1 MKNPCCL
8 MANEVTISGT
18 PLNPYLS
25 DILEK
30 TGRATVIGNVPEGGI
45 YNIIATKTGTY
56 APVKE
61 YIDIT
66 STGKLPDSSTLP
78 KGYRIV
84 TKEREQR
91 FGRLYTYDEVQAIK
105 KALVDTGSKW
115 RIPTKE
121 DWDKMLNAIEDDGFR
136 NHNSIGEGYYGNRA
150 AYALK
155 GVDNLWVDGVSD
167 NRDDYGFCVLPLGYA
182 DYRAILLNGMDGN
195 KDVEGFGKC
204 AAFWTDTKASPD
216 MEGSPIF
223 AKYFWYG
230 SGKVMQQAL
239 APQSRL
245 SLRLVRN
252 FEVGFDEY
260 EPILGDY
267 YHCGPV
273 YAGDYDNHN
282 ASIWTLSNINTVIGG
297 SDFGYISNEWE
308 DTIDSVISFYINEW
322 TGDRWLRHR
331 MHEGDSVV
339 VIGDSDAYNH
349 EWRIYV
355 QDGEEVLLDSVKI
368 TSDDILDIVRDNLET
383 LVEESVAPFESR
395 ISDNENNISS
405 LSAVSVSQENKIAEN
420 RSLIESLS
428 ASVIS
433 SDEEIMETVSAN
445 KAETDSEINRLNAD
459 IKDVSGYAIS
469 NVERLD
475 ADISGLT
482 VTVDS
487 LSSSTV
493 EELTRL
499 DGKDSELSQ
508 NISDT
513 NVRVDNALA
522 SIGDLSGAVISNIE
536 DIHNTMASNKEETDA
551 ALTSL
556 DEKID
561 TLRDTVIDNE
571 KTTSVALN
579 DLDSRIKALSGYS
592 IDNISNINEK
602 IDSFSGSVI
611 DELALIEDDIDDIT
625 QSIDGLSESIRLNYA
640 VSSANTALIKELS
653 AVTEDAIA
661 EIYSSVSAETDERKA
676 EDESIRQDTS
686 RSLSELESRFQDY
699 LSGATIKPEEIEQIK
714 SDILSE
720 VSKMLAGVGVPVYL
734 TETEYNNM
742 VSAGT
747 VNEKTLYYVYEDAE
761 EPVVPEESGTTGDI
775 NTDTGVL
782 SLANA
787 TVEEDVLVI
796 NGGSITDGV
805 LTLGGATSEEPV
817 VPEESGSTIDSGST
831 GQVDAESGIFS
842 LENASVDGEVLV
854 VDGATIDENG
864 VLDFGYQETGNTETT
879 TTEVSDD
886 GTAIVSDSAVD
897 ETTGTLSLNNASVSE
912 DGILTI

>member
-66 STGKLPDSSTLP
+66 HTGKLPDSSTLP

-121 DWDKMLNAIEDDGFR
+121 DWDKMLNSIEDEGFR
-136 NHNSIGEGYYGNRA
+136 NHSSVGGGYYGNRA

-155 GVDNLWVDGVSD
+155 GVDNLWIDGVSD
-167 NRDDYGFCVLPLGYA
+167 NKDDYDFCVLPLGYA

-204 AAFWTDTKASPD
+204 AAFWTDTKVSPD
-216 MEGSPIF
+216 MEGSPIY
-223 AKYFWYG
+223 AKCFWYG

-245 SLRLVRN
+245 SLRLVCD

-282 ASIWTLSNINTVIGG
+282 ATMWTLSNINTVVGG
-297 SDFGYISNEWE
+297 SDFGYISNEWK

-331 MHEGDSVV
+331 MREGDSVV
-339 VIGDSDAYNH
+339 VINTEDAYNH
-349 EWRIYV
+349 EYRIYV
-355 QDGEEVLLDSVKI
+355 QDGETVLVDSVKYI
-368 TSDDILDIVRDNLET
+368 GDDILNIVRDNLKP

-395 ISDNENNISS
+395 ISDNENNILS
-405 LSAVSVSQENKIAEN
+405 LSAVSESQANEIAKN
-420 RSLIESLS
+420 HGLIESLS

-433 SDEEIMETVSAN
+433 SDEEIKETVSA
-445 KAETDSEINRLNAD
+445 
-459 IKDVSGYAIS
+459 
-469 NVERLD
+469 
-475 ADISGLT
+475 
-482 VTVDS
+482 
-487 LSSSTV
+487 
-493 EELTRL
+493 
-499 DGKDSELSQ
+499 
-508 NISDT
+508 
-513 NVRVDNALA
+513 
-522 SIGDLSGAVISNIE
+522 
-536 DIHNTMASNKEETDA
+536 NKEETDA

-556 DEKID
+556 NEKID
-561 TLRDTVIDNE
+561 NLQDAVIDNE
-571 KTTSVALN
+571 KTTAYALN
-579 DLDSRIKALSGYS
+579 DLDARIKTLSGYS
-592 IDNISNINEK
+592 IDSISNINEK

-625 QSIDGLSESIRLNYA
+625 QSVGALSESIRLNYA

-653 AVTEDAIA
+653 AVTEGAVA
-661 EIYSSVSAETDERKA
+661 EIYSSISAETDERKA

-699 LSGATIKPEEIEQIK
+699 LSGATVKPEEIEKIK
-714 SDILSE
+714 SDILAE
-720 VSKMLAGVGVPVYL
+720 VTKMIAGSSVPLFV
-734 TETEYNNM
+734 TESQYDTM
-742 VSAGT
+742 VSGGT
-747 VNEKTLYYVYEDAE
+747 ILEDALYYVYEDEE

-796 NGGSITDGV
+796 
-805 LTLGGATSEEPV
+805 E
-817 VPEESGSTIDSGST
+817 
-831 GQVDAESGIFS
+831 
-842 LENASVDGEVLV
+842 
-854 VDGATIDENG
+854 GATIDENG
-864 VLDFGYQETGNTETT
+864 VLAFGYQETGNTETT

-886 GTAIVSDSAVD
+886 GTAIVSDSTVD

-912 DGILTI
+912 DGTLTI

>member
-1 MKNPCCL
+1 

-45 YNIIATKTGTY
+45 YNIITTKTGTY

-121 DWDKMLNAIEDDGFR
+121 DWDTMLNSIEDEGFR
-136 NHNSIGEGYYGNRA
+136 NHSSVGGGYYGNRA

-167 NRDDYGFCVLPLGYA
+167 NKDDYDFCVLPLGYA

-204 AAFWTDTKASPD
+204 AAFWTDTKVSPD
-216 MEGSPIF
+216 MEGSPIY
-223 AKYFWYG
+223 AKCFWYG

-245 SLRLVRN
+245 SLRLVCD

-282 ASIWTLSNINTVIGG
+282 ATIWTLSNINTVVGG
-297 SDFGYISNEWE
+297 GDFGYISNEWK

-331 MHEGDSVV
+331 MREGDSVV
-339 VIGDSDAYNH
+339 VINTEDAYNH
-349 EWRIYV
+349 EYRIYV
-355 QDGEEVLLDSVKI
+355 QDGETVLVDSVKYI
-368 TSDDILDIVRDNLET
+368 GDDILNIVRDNLKP

-395 ISDNENNISS
+395 ISDNENNILS
-405 LSAVSVSQENKIAEN
+405 LSAVLESQANEIAKN
-420 RSLIESLS
+420 HGLIESLS

-433 SDEEIMETVSAN
+433 SDEEIRETVSAN
-445 KAETDSEINRLNAD
+445 KAETDNAINRLNAD

-475 ADISGLT
+475 ADISGVT

-499 DGKDSELSQ
+499 NDKDSELSQ

-522 SIGDLSGAVISNIE
+522 FIGDLSGSVISNIE
-536 DIHNTMASNKEETDA
+536 DIHNTMVSNKEKTDA

-556 DEKID
+556 NEKID
-561 TLRDTVIDNE
+561 NLQDAVIDNE
-571 KTTSVALN
+571 KTTAYALN
-579 DLDSRIKALSGYS
+579 DLDSRIKTLSGYS

-625 QSIDGLSESIRLNYA
+625 QSVGALSESVRLNYA
-640 VSSANTALIKELS
+640 VSSANTALIRELS
-653 AVTEDAIA
+653 AATEDSVTG
-661 EIYSSVSAETDERKA
+661 IYSSISAETDERKA
-676 EDESIRQDTS
+676 EDESIRQDTN
-686 RSLSELESRFQDY
+686 RSLSELESKFQDY
-699 LSGATIKPEEIEQIK
+699 LSGATVKPEEIEKIK
-714 SDILSE
+714 SDILAE
-720 VSKMLAGVGVPVYL
+720 VTKMIAGSSVPLFV
-734 TETEYNNM
+734 TESQYDTM
-742 VSAGT
+742 VSEGT
-747 VNEKTLYYVYEDAE
+747 ILEDALYYVYEDEE

-796 NGGSITDGV
+796 
-805 LTLGGATSEEPV
+805 E
-817 VPEESGSTIDSGST
+817 
-831 GQVDAESGIFS
+831 
-842 LENASVDGEVLV
+842 
-854 VDGATIDENG
+854 GATIDENG
-864 VLDFGYQETGNTETT
+864 VLSFGYQETGNTETT

-912 DGILTI
+912 DGTLTI

>member
-45 YNIIATKTGTY
+45 YNIITTKTGTY

-66 STGKLPDSSTLP
+66 HTGKLPDSSTLP

-121 DWDKMLNAIEDDGFR
+121 DWDTMLNSIEDEGFR
-136 NHNSIGEGYYGNRA
+136 NHSSVGGGYYGNRA

-167 NRDDYGFCVLPLGYA
+167 NKDDYDFCVLPLGYA

-204 AAFWTDTKASPD
+204 AAFWTDTKVSPD
-216 MEGSPIF
+216 MEGSPIY
-223 AKYFWYG
+223 AKCFWYG

-245 SLRLVRN
+245 SLRLVCD

-282 ASIWTLSNINTVIGG
+282 ATIWTLSNINTVVGG
-297 SDFGYISNEWE
+297 SDFGYISNEWK

-331 MHEGDSVV
+331 MREGDSVV
-339 VIGDSDAYNH
+339 VINTEDAYNH
-349 EWRIYV
+349 EYRIYV
-355 QDGEEVLLDSVKI
+355 QDGETVLVDSVKYI
-368 TSDDILDIVRDNLET
+368 GDDILNIVRDNLKP

-395 ISDNENNISS
+395 ISDNENNILS
-405 LSAVSVSQENKIAEN
+405 LSAVSESQANEIAKDHG
-420 RSLIESLS
+420 LIESLS

-433 SDEEIMETVSAN
+433 SDEEIKETVSAN
-445 KAETDSEINRLNAD
+445 KAETDNAINRLNAD

-499 DGKDSELSQ
+499 NDKDSELSQ

-522 SIGDLSGAVISNIE
+522 FIGDLSGFVISNIE
-536 DIHNTMASNKEETDA
+536 DIHNTMVSNKEETDA

-556 DEKID
+556 NEKID
-561 TLRDTVIDNE
+561 NLQDAVIDNE
-571 KTTSVALN
+571 KTTAYALN
-579 DLDSRIKALSGYS
+579 DLDSRIKTLSGYS
-592 IDNISNINEK
+592 IDSISNINEK

-625 QSIDGLSESIRLNYA
+625 QSVGALSESIRLNYA

-653 AVTEDAIA
+653 AVTEGAVA
-661 EIYSSVSAETDERKA
+661 EIYSSISAETDERKA
-676 EDESIRQDTS
+676 EDESIRQDTN
-686 RSLSELESRFQDY
+686 RSLSALESRFQDY
-699 LSGATIKPEEIEQIK
+699 LSGATVKPEEIEKIK
-714 SDILSE
+714 SDILAE
-720 VSKMLAGVGVPVYL
+720 VTKMIAGSSVPLFV
-734 TETEYNNM
+734 TESQYDTM
-742 VSAGT
+742 VSEGT
-747 VNEKTLYYVYEDAE
+747 ILEDALYYVYEDEE

-796 NGGSITDGV
+796 
-805 LTLGGATSEEPV
+805 E
-817 VPEESGSTIDSGST
+817 
-831 GQVDAESGIFS
+831 
-842 LENASVDGEVLV
+842 
-854 VDGATIDENG
+854 GATIDENG
-864 VLDFGYQETGNTETT
+864 VLSFDYQETGNTETT

-912 DGILTI
+912 DGTLTI

>member
-1 MKNPCCL
+1 

-45 YNIIATKTGTY
+45 YNIITTKTGTY

-121 DWDKMLNAIEDDGFR
+121 DWDKMLNSIEDEGFR
-136 NHNSIGEGYYGNRA
+136 NHSSVGGGYYGNRA

-155 GVDNLWVDGVSD
+155 GMDNLWIDGVSD
-167 NRDDYGFCVLPLGYA
+167 NKDDYDFCVLPLGYA

-204 AAFWTDTKASPD
+204 AAFWTDTKVSPD
-216 MEGSPIF
+216 MEGSPIY
-223 AKYFWYG
+223 AKCFWYG

-245 SLRLVRN
+245 SLRLVCD

-282 ASIWTLSNINTVIGG
+282 ATIWTLSNINTVVGG
-297 SDFGYISNEWE
+297 SDFGYISNEWK

-331 MHEGDSVV
+331 MREGDSVV
-339 VIGDSDAYNH
+339 VINTEDAYNH
-349 EWRIYV
+349 EYRIYV
-355 QDGEEVLLDSVKI
+355 QDGETVLVDSVKYI
-368 TSDDILDIVRDNLET
+368 GDDILNIVRDNLKP

-395 ISDNENNISS
+395 ISDNENNILS
-405 LSAVSVSQENKIAEN
+405 LSAVSESQANEIAKN
-420 RSLIESLS
+420 HGLIESLS

-433 SDEEIMETVSAN
+433 SDEEIRETVSA
-445 KAETDSEINRLNAD
+445 
-459 IKDVSGYAIS
+459 
-469 NVERLD
+469 
-475 ADISGLT
+475 
-482 VTVDS
+482 
-487 LSSSTV
+487 
-493 EELTRL
+493 
-499 DGKDSELSQ
+499 
-508 NISDT
+508 
-513 NVRVDNALA
+513 
-522 SIGDLSGAVISNIE
+522 
-536 DIHNTMASNKEETDA
+536 NKEETDA

-556 DEKID
+556 NEKID
-561 TLRDTVIDNE
+561 NLQDAVIDNE
-571 KTTSVALN
+571 KTTAYALN
-579 DLDSRIKALSGYS
+579 DLDSRIKTLSGYS
-592 IDNISNINEK
+592 IDSISNINEK
-602 IDSFSGSVI
+602 IDSFSGSVV

-625 QSIDGLSESIRLNYA
+625 QSVGALSESIRLNYA

-653 AVTEDAIA
+653 AVTEGAVA
-661 EIYSSVSAETDERKA
+661 EIYSSISAETDERKA
-676 EDESIRQDTS
+676 EDESIRQDTN
-686 RSLSELESRFQDY
+686 RSLSELESKFQDY
-699 LSGATIKPEEIEQIK
+699 LSGATVKPEEIEKIK
-714 SDILSE
+714 SDILAE
-720 VSKMLAGVGVPVYL
+720 VTKMIAGSSVPLFV
-734 TETEYNNM
+734 TESQYDTM
-742 VSAGT
+742 VSEGT
-747 VNEKTLYYVYEDAE
+747 VLEDALYYVYEDE
-761 EPVVPEESGTTGDI
+761 GEPVVPEESGTTGDI

-796 NGGSITDGV
+796 K
-805 LTLGGATSEEPV
+805 
-817 VPEESGSTIDSGST
+817 
-831 GQVDAESGIFS
+831 
-842 LENASVDGEVLV
+842 
-854 VDGATIDENG
+854 GATIDENG
-864 VLDFGYQETGNTETT
+864 VLSFDYQETGNTETT

-886 GTAIVSDSAVD
+886 GTAIVTDSAVD

-912 DGILTI
+912 DGTLTI

>member
-1 MKNPCCL
+1 

-66 STGKLPDSSTLP
+66 HTGKLPDSSTLP

-121 DWDKMLNAIEDDGFR
+121 DWDTMLNSIEDEGFR
-136 NHNSIGEGYYGNRA
+136 NHSSAGGGYYGNRA

-167 NRDDYGFCVLPLGYA
+167 NKDDYDFCVLPLGYA

-204 AAFWTDTKASPD
+204 AAFWTDTKVSPD
-216 MEGSPIF
+216 MEGSPIY
-223 AKYFWYG
+223 AKCFWYG

-245 SLRLVRN
+245 SLRLVCD

-282 ASIWTLSNINTVIGG
+282 ATMWTLSNINTVVGG
-297 SDFGYISNEWE
+297 SDFGYISNEWK

-331 MHEGDSVV
+331 MREGDSVV
-339 VIGDSDAYNH
+339 VINTEDAYNH
-349 EWRIYV
+349 EYRIYV
-355 QDGEEVLLDSVKI
+355 QDGETVLVDSVKYI
-368 TSDDILDIVRDNLET
+368 GDDILNIVRDNLKP

-395 ISDNENNISS
+395 ISDNENNILS
-405 LSAVSVSQENKIAEN
+405 LSAVSESQANEIAKN
-420 RSLIESLS
+420 HGLIESLS

-433 SDEEIMETVSAN
+433 SDEEIKETVSA
-445 KAETDSEINRLNAD
+445 
-459 IKDVSGYAIS
+459 
-469 NVERLD
+469 
-475 ADISGLT
+475 
-482 VTVDS
+482 
-487 LSSSTV
+487 
-493 EELTRL
+493 
-499 DGKDSELSQ
+499 
-508 NISDT
+508 
-513 NVRVDNALA
+513 
-522 SIGDLSGAVISNIE
+522 
-536 DIHNTMASNKEETDA
+536 NKEETDA

-556 DEKID
+556 NEKID
-561 TLRDTVIDNE
+561 NLQDAVIDNE
-571 KTTSVALN
+571 KTTAYALN
-579 DLDSRIKALSGYS
+579 DLDARIKTLSGYS
-592 IDNISNINEK
+592 IDSISNINEK

-625 QSIDGLSESIRLNYA
+625 QSVGALSESIRLNYA

-653 AVTEDAIA
+653 AVTEGAVA
-661 EIYSSVSAETDERKA
+661 EIYSSISAETDERKA

-686 RSLSELESRFQDY
+686 RSLSELESKFQDY
-699 LSGATIKPEEIEQIK
+699 LSGATVKPEEIEKIK
-714 SDILSE
+714 SDILAE
-720 VSKMLAGVGVPVYL
+720 VTKMIAGSSVPLFV
-734 TETEYNNM
+734 TESQYDTM
-742 VSAGT
+742 VSGGT
-747 VNEKTLYYVYEDAE
+747 VLEDALYYVYEDEE

-796 NGGSITDGV
+796 
-805 LTLGGATSEEPV
+805 E
-817 VPEESGSTIDSGST
+817 
-831 GQVDAESGIFS
+831 
-842 LENASVDGEVLV
+842 
-854 VDGATIDENG
+854 GATIDENG
-864 VLDFGYQETGNTETT
+864 VLAFGYQETGNTETT

-886 GTAIVSDSAVD
+886 GTAIVSDSTVD

-912 DGILTI
+912 DGTLTI

>member
-1 MKNPCCL
+1 

-66 STGKLPDSSTLP
+66 HTGKLPDSSTLP

-121 DWDKMLNAIEDDGFR
+121 DWDKMLNSIEDEGFR
-136 NHNSIGEGYYGNRA
+136 NHSSVGGGYYGNRA

-155 GVDNLWVDGVSD
+155 GVDNLWIDGVSD
-167 NRDDYGFCVLPLGYA
+167 NKDDYDFCVLPLGYA

-204 AAFWTDTKASPD
+204 AAFWTDTKVSPD
-216 MEGSPIF
+216 MEGSPIY
-223 AKYFWYG
+223 AKCFWYG

-245 SLRLVRN
+245 SLRLVCD

-282 ASIWTLSNINTVIGG
+282 ATMWTLSNINTVVGG
-297 SDFGYISNEWE
+297 SDFGYISNEWK

-331 MHEGDSVV
+331 MREGDSVV
-339 VIGDSDAYNH
+339 VINTEDAYNH
-349 EWRIYV
+349 EYRIYV
-355 QDGEEVLLDSVKI
+355 QDGETVLVDSVKYI
-368 TSDDILDIVRDNLET
+368 GDDILNIVRDNLKP

-395 ISDNENNISS
+395 ISDNENNILS
-405 LSAVSVSQENKIAEN
+405 LSAVSESQANEIAKN
-420 RSLIESLS
+420 HGLIESLS

-433 SDEEIMETVSAN
+433 SDEEIKETVSA
-445 KAETDSEINRLNAD
+445 
-459 IKDVSGYAIS
+459 
-469 NVERLD
+469 
-475 ADISGLT
+475 
-482 VTVDS
+482 
-487 LSSSTV
+487 
-493 EELTRL
+493 
-499 DGKDSELSQ
+499 
-508 NISDT
+508 
-513 NVRVDNALA
+513 
-522 SIGDLSGAVISNIE
+522 
-536 DIHNTMASNKEETDA
+536 NKEETDA

-556 DEKID
+556 NEKID
-561 TLRDTVIDNE
+561 NLQDAVIDNE
-571 KTTSVALN
+571 KTTAYALN
-579 DLDSRIKALSGYS
+579 DLDARIKTLSGYS
-592 IDNISNINEK
+592 IDSISNINEK

-625 QSIDGLSESIRLNYA
+625 QSVGALSESIRLNYA

-653 AVTEDAIA
+653 AVTEGAVA
-661 EIYSSVSAETDERKA
+661 EIYSSISAETDERKA
-676 EDESIRQDTS
+676 EDESIRQDTN

-699 LSGATIKPEEIEQIK
+699 LSGATVKPEEIEKIK
-714 SDILSE
+714 SDILAE
-720 VSKMLAGVGVPVYL
+720 VTKMIAGSSVPLFV
-734 TETEYNNM
+734 TESQYDTM
-742 VSAGT
+742 VSGGT
-747 VNEKTLYYVYEDAE
+747 ILEDALYYVYEDEE

-796 NGGSITDGV
+796 
-805 LTLGGATSEEPV
+805 E
-817 VPEESGSTIDSGST
+817 
-831 GQVDAESGIFS
+831 
-842 LENASVDGEVLV
+842 
-854 VDGATIDENG
+854 GATIDENG
-864 VLDFGYQETGNTETT
+864 VLAFGYQETGNTETT

-886 GTAIVSDSAVD
+886 GTAIVSDSTVD

-912 DGILTI
+912 DGTLTI

>member
-45 YNIIATKTGTY
+45 YNIITTKTGTY

-121 DWDKMLNAIEDDGFR
+121 DWDKMLNSIEDEGFR
-136 NHNSIGEGYYGNRA
+136 NHSSVGGGYYGNRA

-155 GVDNLWVDGVSD
+155 GVDNLWIDGVSD
-167 NRDDYGFCVLPLGYA
+167 NKDDYDFCVLPLGYA

-204 AAFWTDTKASPD
+204 AAFWTDTKVSPD
-216 MEGSPIF
+216 MEGSPIYT
-223 AKYFWYG
+223 KCFWYG

-245 SLRLVRN
+245 SLRLVCD

-282 ASIWTLSNINTVIGG
+282 ATMWTLSNINTVVGG
-297 SDFGYISNEWE
+297 SDFGYISNEWK

-331 MHEGDSVV
+331 MREGDSVV
-339 VIGDSDAYNH
+339 VINTEDAYNH
-349 EWRIYV
+349 EYRIYV
-355 QDGEEVLLDSVKI
+355 QDGEMVLVDSVKYI
-368 TSDDILDIVRDNLET
+368 GEDVLNIVRDNLKP

-395 ISDNENNISS
+395 ISNNENNILS
-405 LSAVSVSQENKIAEN
+405 LSAISESQANEIAEN
-420 RSLIESLS
+420 HRLIESLS

-433 SDEEIMETVSAN
+433 SDEEIKETVSAN
-445 KAETDSEINRLNAD
+445 KA
-459 IKDVSGYAIS
+459 
-469 NVERLD
+469 
-475 ADISGLT
+475 
-482 VTVDS
+482 
-487 LSSSTV
+487 
-493 EELTRL
+493 
-499 DGKDSELSQ
+499 
-508 NISDT
+508 
-513 NVRVDNALA
+513 
-522 SIGDLSGAVISNIE
+522 
-536 DIHNTMASNKEETDA
+536 ETDA

-561 TLRDTVIDNE
+561 NLQDAVIDNE
-571 KTTSVALN
+571 KTTASALN

-602 IDSFSGSVI
+602 IDSFSGSVV

-625 QSIDGLSESIRLNYA
+625 QSVGALSESIRLNYA

-653 AVTEDAIA
+653 AVTEGAVA
-661 EIYSSVSAETDERKA
+661 EIYSSISAETDERKA
-676 EDESIRQDTS
+676 EDESIRQDTN
-686 RSLSELESRFQDY
+686 RSLSELESKFQDY
-699 LSGATIKPEEIEQIK
+699 LSGATVKPEEIEKIK
-714 SDILSE
+714 SDILAE
-720 VSKMLAGVGVPVYL
+720 VTKMIAGSSVPLFV
-734 TETEYNNM
+734 TESQYDTM
-742 VSAGT
+742 VSGGT
-747 VNEKTLYYVYEDAE
+747 VLEDALYYVYEDEE
-761 EPVVPEESGTTGDI
+761 EPVVPEESGTTGNI

-796 NGGSITDGV
+796 K
-805 LTLGGATSEEPV
+805 
-817 VPEESGSTIDSGST
+817 
-831 GQVDAESGIFS
+831 
-842 LENASVDGEVLV
+842 
-854 VDGATIDENG
+854 GATIDENG
-864 VLDFGYQETGNTETT
+864 VLSFDYQKTGNTETT

-886 GTAIVSDSAVD
+886 GTAIVTDSAVD

-912 DGILTI
+912 DGTLTI

>member
-45 YNIIATKTGTY
+45 YNIITTKTGTY

-121 DWDKMLNAIEDDGFR
+121 DWDTMLNSIEDEGFR
-136 NHNSIGEGYYGNRA
+136 NHSSVGGGYYGNRA

-167 NRDDYGFCVLPLGYA
+167 NKDDYDFCVLPLGYA

-204 AAFWTDTKASPD
+204 AAFWTDTKVSPD
-216 MEGSPIF
+216 MEGSPIY
-223 AKYFWYG
+223 AKCFWYG

-245 SLRLVRN
+245 SLRLVCD

-282 ASIWTLSNINTVIGG
+282 ATIWTLSNINTVVGG
-297 SDFGYISNEWE
+297 SDFGYISNEWK
-308 DTIDSVISFYINEW
+308 DTVDSVISFYINEW

-331 MHEGDSVV
+331 MREGDSVV
-339 VIGDSDAYNH
+339 VINTEDAYNH
-349 EWRIYV
+349 EYRIYV
-355 QDGEEVLLDSVKI
+355 QDGETVLVDSVKYI
-368 TSDDILDIVRDNLET
+368 GDDILNIVRDNLKP

-395 ISDNENNISS
+395 ISDNENNILS
-405 LSAVSVSQENKIAEN
+405 LSAVSESQANEIAKN
-420 RSLIESLS
+420 HGLIESLS

-433 SDEEIMETVSAN
+433 SDEEIRETVSAN
-445 KAETDSEINRLNAD
+445 KAETD
-459 IKDVSGYAIS
+459 
-469 NVERLD
+469 
-475 ADISGLT
+475 
-482 VTVDS
+482 
-487 LSSSTV
+487 
-493 EELTRL
+493 
-499 DGKDSELSQ
+499 
-508 NISDT
+508 
-513 NVRVDNALA
+513 
-522 SIGDLSGAVISNIE
+522 
-536 DIHNTMASNKEETDA
+536 A

-556 DEKID
+556 NEKID
-561 TLRDTVIDNE
+561 NLQDAVIDNE
-571 KTTSVALN
+571 KTTAYALN
-579 DLDSRIKALSGYS
+579 DLDSRIKTLSGYS
-592 IDNISNINEK
+592 IDSISNINEK

-625 QSIDGLSESIRLNYA
+625 QSVGALSESIRLNYA

-653 AVTEDAIA
+653 AVTEGAVA
-661 EIYSSVSAETDERKA
+661 EIYSSISAETDERKA

-686 RSLSELESRFQDY
+686 RSLSELESKFQDY
-699 LSGATIKPEEIEQIK
+699 LSGATVKPEEIEKIK
-714 SDILSE
+714 SDILAE
-720 VSKMLAGVGVPVYL
+720 VTKMIAGSSVPLFV
-734 TETEYNNM
+734 TESQYDTM
-742 VSAGT
+742 VSGGT
-747 VNEKTLYYVYEDAE
+747 VLEDALYYVYEDEE

-782 SLANA
+782 SLTNA

-796 NGGSITDGV
+796 
-805 LTLGGATSEEPV
+805 E
-817 VPEESGSTIDSGST
+817 
-831 GQVDAESGIFS
+831 
-842 LENASVDGEVLV
+842 
-854 VDGATIDENG
+854 GATIDENG
-864 VLDFGYQETGNTETT
+864 VLSFDYQEIGNTGTT
-879 TTEVSDD
+879 TTEVTDD

-912 DGILTI
+912 DGTLTI

>member
-66 STGKLPDSSTLP
+66 HTGKLPDSSTLP

-121 DWDKMLNAIEDDGFR
+121 DWDKMLNSIEDEGFR
-136 NHNSIGEGYYGNRA
+136 NHSSVGGGYYGNRA

-155 GVDNLWVDGVSD
+155 GVDNLWIDGVSD
-167 NRDDYGFCVLPLGYA
+167 NKDDYDFCVLPLGYA

-204 AAFWTDTKASPD
+204 AAFWTDTKVSPD
-216 MEGSPIF
+216 MEGSPIY
-223 AKYFWYG
+223 AKCFWYG

-245 SLRLVRN
+245 SLRLVCD

-282 ASIWTLSNINTVIGG
+282 ATMWTLSNINTVVGG
-297 SDFGYISNEWE
+297 SDFGYISNEWK

-331 MHEGDSVV
+331 MREGDSVV
-339 VIGDSDAYNH
+339 VINTEDAYNH
-349 EWRIYV
+349 EYRIYV
-355 QDGEEVLLDSVKI
+355 QDGETVLVDSVKYI
-368 TSDDILDIVRDNLET
+368 GDDILNIVRDNLKP

-395 ISDNENNISS
+395 ISDNENNILS
-405 LSAVSVSQENKIAEN
+405 LSAVSESQANEIAKN
-420 RSLIESLS
+420 HGLIESLS

-433 SDEEIMETVSAN
+433 SDEEIKETVSA
-445 KAETDSEINRLNAD
+445 
-459 IKDVSGYAIS
+459 
-469 NVERLD
+469 
-475 ADISGLT
+475 
-482 VTVDS
+482 
-487 LSSSTV
+487 
-493 EELTRL
+493 
-499 DGKDSELSQ
+499 
-508 NISDT
+508 
-513 NVRVDNALA
+513 
-522 SIGDLSGAVISNIE
+522 
-536 DIHNTMASNKEETDA
+536 NKEETDA

-556 DEKID
+556 NEKID
-561 TLRDTVIDNE
+561 NLQDAVIDNE
-571 KTTSVALN
+571 KTTAYALN
-579 DLDSRIKALSGYS
+579 DLDSRIKTLSGYS
-592 IDNISNINEK
+592 IDSISNINEK

-625 QSIDGLSESIRLNYA
+625 QSVGALSESIRLNYA

-653 AVTEDAIA
+653 AVTEGAVA
-661 EIYSSVSAETDERKA
+661 EIYSSISAETDERKA

-686 RSLSELESRFQDY
+686 RSLSELESKFQDY
-699 LSGATIKPEEIEQIK
+699 LSGATVKPEEIEKIK
-714 SDILSE
+714 SDILAE
-720 VSKMLAGVGVPVYL
+720 VTKMIAGSSVPLFV
-734 TETEYNNM
+734 TESQYDTM
-742 VSAGT
+742 VSGGT
-747 VNEKTLYYVYEDAE
+747 VLEDALYYVYEDEE

-796 NGGSITDGV
+796 
-805 LTLGGATSEEPV
+805 E
-817 VPEESGSTIDSGST
+817 
-831 GQVDAESGIFS
+831 
-842 LENASVDGEVLV
+842 
-854 VDGATIDENG
+854 GATIDENG
-864 VLDFGYQETGNTETT
+864 VLAFGYQETGNTETT

-886 GTAIVSDSAVD
+886 GTAIVSDSTVD

-912 DGILTI
+912 DGTLTI

>member
-121 DWDKMLNAIEDDGFR
+121 DWDTMLNSIEDEGFR
-136 NHNSIGEGYYGNRA
+136 NHSSVGGGYYGNRA

-167 NRDDYGFCVLPLGYA
+167 NKDDYDFCVLPLGYA

-204 AAFWTDTKASPD
+204 AAFWTDTKVSPD
-216 MEGSPIF
+216 MEGSPIY
-223 AKYFWYG
+223 AKCFWYG

-245 SLRLVRN
+245 SLRLVCD

-282 ASIWTLSNINTVIGG
+282 ATMWTLSNINTVVGG
-297 SDFGYISNEWE
+297 SDFGYISNEWK

-331 MHEGDSVV
+331 MREGDSVV
-339 VIGDSDAYNH
+339 VINTEDAYNH
-349 EWRIYV
+349 EYRIYV
-355 QDGEEVLLDSVKI
+355 QDGEMVLVDSVKYI
-368 TSDDILDIVRDNLET
+368 GEDVLNIVRDNLKP

-395 ISDNENNISS
+395 ISNNENNILS
-405 LSAVSVSQENKIAEN
+405 LSAISESQANEIAEN

-433 SDEEIMETVSAN
+433 SDEEIKETVSAN
-445 KAETDSEINRLNAD
+445 KA
-459 IKDVSGYAIS
+459 
-469 NVERLD
+469 
-475 ADISGLT
+475 
-482 VTVDS
+482 
-487 LSSSTV
+487 
-493 EELTRL
+493 
-499 DGKDSELSQ
+499 
-508 NISDT
+508 
-513 NVRVDNALA
+513 
-522 SIGDLSGAVISNIE
+522 
-536 DIHNTMASNKEETDA
+536 ETDA

-561 TLRDTVIDNE
+561 NLQDAVIDNE
-571 KTTSVALN
+571 KTTASALN

-625 QSIDGLSESIRLNYA
+625 QNVGDLSESVRLNYA
-640 VSSANTALIKELS
+640 VSSANTALIRELS
-653 AVTEDAIA
+653 AATEDSVTG
-661 EIYSSVSAETDERKA
+661 IYSSISAETDERKA

-699 LSGATIKPEEIEQIK
+699 LSGATVNPEEIEKIK
-714 SDILSE
+714 SDILAE
-720 VSKMLAGVGVPVYL
+720 VTKMIAGSSVPLFVTESKY
-734 TETEYNNM
+734 EDM
-742 VSAGT
+742 VAAGT
-747 VNEKTLYYVYEDAE
+747 VLEDALYYVYEDEE

-782 SLANA
+782 SLTNA

-796 NGGSITDGV
+796 
-805 LTLGGATSEEPV
+805 E
-817 VPEESGSTIDSGST
+817 
-831 GQVDAESGIFS
+831 
-842 LENASVDGEVLV
+842 
-854 VDGATIDENG
+854 GATIDENG
-864 VLDFGYQETGNTETT
+864 VLSFDYQETGNTGTT
-879 TTEVSDD
+879 ITEVTDD

-912 DGILTI
+912 DGTLTI

>member
-121 DWDKMLNAIEDDGFR
+121 DWDTMLNSIEDEGFR
-136 NHNSIGEGYYGNRA
+136 NHSSAGGGYYGNRA

-167 NRDDYGFCVLPLGYA
+167 NKDDYDFCVLPLGYA

-204 AAFWTDTKASPD
+204 AAFWTDTKVSPD
-216 MEGSPIF
+216 MEGSPIY
-223 AKYFWYG
+223 AKCFWYG

-245 SLRLVRN
+245 SLRLVCD

-282 ASIWTLSNINTVIGG
+282 ATMWTLSNINTVVGG
-297 SDFGYISNEWE
+297 SDFGYISNEWK

-331 MHEGDSVV
+331 MREGDSVV
-339 VIGDSDAYNH
+339 VINTEDAYNH
-349 EWRIYV
+349 EYRIYV
-355 QDGEEVLLDSVKI
+355 QDGETVLVDSVKYI
-368 TSDDILDIVRDNLET
+368 GDDILNIVRDNLKP

-395 ISDNENNISS
+395 ISDNENNILS
-405 LSAVSVSQENKIAEN
+405 LSAVSESQANEIAKN
-420 RSLIESLS
+420 HGLIESLS

-433 SDEEIMETVSAN
+433 SDEEIKETVSA
-445 KAETDSEINRLNAD
+445 
-459 IKDVSGYAIS
+459 
-469 NVERLD
+469 
-475 ADISGLT
+475 
-482 VTVDS
+482 
-487 LSSSTV
+487 
-493 EELTRL
+493 
-499 DGKDSELSQ
+499 
-508 NISDT
+508 
-513 NVRVDNALA
+513 
-522 SIGDLSGAVISNIE
+522 
-536 DIHNTMASNKEETDA
+536 NKEETDA

-556 DEKID
+556 NEKID
-561 TLRDTVIDNE
+561 NLQDAVIDNE
-571 KTTSVALN
+571 KTTAYALN
-579 DLDSRIKALSGYS
+579 DLDARIKTLSGYS
-592 IDNISNINEK
+592 IDSISNINEK

-625 QSIDGLSESIRLNYA
+625 QSVGALSESIRLNYA

-653 AVTEDAIA
+653 AVTEGAVA
-661 EIYSSVSAETDERKA
+661 EIYSSISAETDERKA

-686 RSLSELESRFQDY
+686 RSLSELESKFQDY
-699 LSGATIKPEEIEQIK
+699 LSGATVKPEEIEKIK
-714 SDILSE
+714 SDILAE
-720 VSKMLAGVGVPVYL
+720 VTKMIAGSSVPLFV
-734 TETEYNNM
+734 TESQYDTM
-742 VSAGT
+742 VSGGT
-747 VNEKTLYYVYEDAE
+747 ILEDALYYVYEDEE

-796 NGGSITDGV
+796 
-805 LTLGGATSEEPV
+805 E
-817 VPEESGSTIDSGST
+817 
-831 GQVDAESGIFS
+831 
-842 LENASVDGEVLV
+842 
-854 VDGATIDENG
+854 GATIDENG
-864 VLDFGYQETGNTETT
+864 VLAFGYQETGNTETT

-886 GTAIVSDSAVD
+886 GTAIVSDSTVD

-912 DGILTI
+912 DGTLTI

>member
-121 DWDKMLNAIEDDGFR
+121 DWDTMLNSIEDEGFR
-136 NHNSIGEGYYGNRA
+136 NHSSVGGGYYGNRA

-167 NRDDYGFCVLPLGYA
+167 NKDDYDFCVLPLGYA

-204 AAFWTDTKASPD
+204 AAFWTDTKVSPD
-216 MEGSPIF
+216 MEGSPIY
-223 AKYFWYG
+223 AKCFWYG

-245 SLRLVRN
+245 SLRLVCD

-282 ASIWTLSNINTVIGG
+282 ASIWTLSNINTVVGG
-297 SDFGYISNEWE
+297 SDFGYISNEWK

-331 MHEGDSVV
+331 MREGDSVV
-339 VIGDSDAYNH
+339 VINTEDAYNH
-349 EWRIYV
+349 EYRIYV
-355 QDGEEVLLDSVKI
+355 QDGETVLVDSVKYI
-368 TSDDILDIVRDNLET
+368 GDDVLNIVRDNLKP

-395 ISDNENNISS
+395 ITNNENNILS
-405 LSAVSVSQENKIAEN
+405 LSAVSESQANEIAKN
-420 RSLIESLS
+420 HGLIESLS

-433 SDEEIMETVSAN
+433 SDEEIKETVSAN
-445 KAETDSEINRLNAD
+445 KAETDNAINRLNAD

-475 ADISGLT
+475 VDISGVT

-499 DGKDSELSQ
+499 NDKDSELSQ

-522 SIGDLSGAVISNIE
+522 FIGDLSGSVISNIE
-536 DIHNTMASNKEETDA
+536 DIHNTMVSNKEETDA

-556 DEKID
+556 NEKID
-561 TLRDTVIDNE
+561 NLQDAVIDNE
-571 KTTSVALN
+571 KTTAYALN
-579 DLDSRIKALSGYS
+579 DLDSRIKTLSGYS
-592 IDNISNINEK
+592 IDSISNINEK

-625 QSIDGLSESIRLNYA
+625 QSVGDLSESVRLNYA
-640 VSSANTALIKELS
+640 VSSANTALIRELS
-653 AVTEDAIA
+653 AATEDSVTG
-661 EIYSSVSAETDERKA
+661 IYSSISAETDERKA
-676 EDESIRQDTS
+676 EDESIRQDTN
-686 RSLSELESRFQDY
+686 RSLSELESKFQDY
-699 LSGATIKPEEIEQIK
+699 LSGATVKPEEIEKIK
-714 SDILSE
+714 SDILAE
-720 VSKMLAGVGVPVYL
+720 VTKMIAGSSVPLFV
-734 TETEYNNM
+734 TESQYDTM
-742 VSAGT
+742 VSEGT
-747 VNEKTLYYVYEDAE
+747 ILEDALYYVYEDAE

-796 NGGSITDGV
+796 
-805 LTLGGATSEEPV
+805 E
-817 VPEESGSTIDSGST
+817 
-831 GQVDAESGIFS
+831 
-842 LENASVDGEVLV
+842 
-854 VDGATIDENG
+854 GATIDGNG
-864 VLDFGYQETGNTETT
+864 VLSFDYQETGNTGTT

-912 DGILTI
+912 DGTLTI

>member
-121 DWDKMLNAIEDDGFR
+121 DWDTMLNSIEDEGFR
-136 NHNSIGEGYYGNRA
+136 NHSSVGGGYYGNRA

-167 NRDDYGFCVLPLGYA
+167 NKDDYDFCALPLGYA

-204 AAFWTDTKASPD
+204 AAFWTDTKVSPD
-216 MEGSPIF
+216 MEGSPIY
-223 AKYFWYG
+223 AKCFWYG

-245 SLRLVRN
+245 SLRLVCD

-282 ASIWTLSNINTVIGG
+282 ATMWTLSNINTVVGG
-297 SDFGYISNEWE
+297 SDFGYISNEWK

-331 MHEGDSVV
+331 MREGDSVV
-339 VIGDSDAYNH
+339 VINTEDAYNH
-349 EWRIYV
+349 EYRIYV
-355 QDGEEVLLDSVKI
+355 QDGETVLVDSVKYI
-368 TSDDILDIVRDNLET
+368 GDDILNIVRDNLKP

-395 ISDNENNISS
+395 ISDNENNILS
-405 LSAVSVSQENKIAEN
+405 LSAVSESQANEIAKN
-420 RSLIESLS
+420 HGLIESLS

-433 SDEEIMETVSAN
+433 SDEEIRETVSAN
-445 KAETDSEINRLNAD
+445 KAETD
-459 IKDVSGYAIS
+459 
-469 NVERLD
+469 
-475 ADISGLT
+475 
-482 VTVDS
+482 
-487 LSSSTV
+487 
-493 EELTRL
+493 
-499 DGKDSELSQ
+499 
-508 NISDT
+508 
-513 NVRVDNALA
+513 
-522 SIGDLSGAVISNIE
+522 
-536 DIHNTMASNKEETDA
+536 A

-556 DEKID
+556 NEKID
-561 TLRDTVIDNE
+561 NLQDAVIDNE
-571 KTTSVALN
+571 KTTAYALN
-579 DLDSRIKALSGYS
+579 DLDSRIKTLSGYS
-592 IDNISNINEK
+592 IDSISNINEK

-625 QSIDGLSESIRLNYA
+625 QSVGDLSESVRLNYA
-640 VSSANTALIKELS
+640 ISSANTALIKELS
-653 AVTEDAIA
+653 AVTEGAVTG
-661 EIYSSVSAETDERKA
+661 IYSSISAETDERKA
-676 EDESIRQDTS
+676 GDESIRQDTN
-686 RSLSELESRFQDY
+686 RSLSELESKFQDY
-699 LSGATIKPEEIEQIK
+699 LSGATVKPEEIEKIK
-714 SDILSE
+714 SDILAE
-720 VSKMLAGVGVPVYL
+720 VTKMIAGSSVPLFV
-734 TETEYNNM
+734 TESQYDTM
-742 VSAGT
+742 VSGGT
-747 VNEKTLYYVYEDAE
+747 VLEDALYYVYEDEE

-782 SLANA
+782 SLTNA

-796 NGGSITDGV
+796 
-805 LTLGGATSEEPV
+805 E
-817 VPEESGSTIDSGST
+817 
-831 GQVDAESGIFS
+831 
-842 LENASVDGEVLV
+842 
-854 VDGATIDENG
+854 GATIDENG
-864 VLDFGYQETGNTETT
+864 VLSFDYQEIGNTGTT

-886 GTAIVSDSAVD
+886 GTAIVTDSAVD

-912 DGILTI
+912 DGTLTI

>member
-1 MKNPCCL
+1 

-66 STGKLPDSSTLP
+66 HTGKLPDSSTLP

-121 DWDKMLNAIEDDGFR
+121 DWDTMLNSIEDEGFR
-136 NHNSIGEGYYGNRA
+136 NHSSAGGGYYGNRA

-167 NRDDYGFCVLPLGYA
+167 NKDDYDFCVLPLGYA

-204 AAFWTDTKASPD
+204 AAFWTDTKVSPD
-216 MEGSPIF
+216 MEGSPIY
-223 AKYFWYG
+223 AKCFWYG

-245 SLRLVRN
+245 SLRLVCD

-282 ASIWTLSNINTVIGG
+282 ATMWTLSNINTVVGG
-297 SDFGYISNEWE
+297 SDFGYISNEWK

-331 MHEGDSVV
+331 MREGDSVV
-339 VIGDSDAYNH
+339 VINTEDAYNH
-349 EWRIYV
+349 EYRIYV
-355 QDGEEVLLDSVKI
+355 QDGETVLVDSVKYI
-368 TSDDILDIVRDNLET
+368 GDDILNIVRDNLKP

-395 ISDNENNISS
+395 ISDNENNILS
-405 LSAVSVSQENKIAEN
+405 LSAVSESQANEIAKN
-420 RSLIESLS
+420 HGLIESLS

-433 SDEEIMETVSAN
+433 SDEEIKETVSA
-445 KAETDSEINRLNAD
+445 
-459 IKDVSGYAIS
+459 
-469 NVERLD
+469 
-475 ADISGLT
+475 
-482 VTVDS
+482 
-487 LSSSTV
+487 
-493 EELTRL
+493 
-499 DGKDSELSQ
+499 
-508 NISDT
+508 
-513 NVRVDNALA
+513 
-522 SIGDLSGAVISNIE
+522 
-536 DIHNTMASNKEETDA
+536 NKEETDA

-556 DEKID
+556 NEKID
-561 TLRDTVIDNE
+561 NLQDAVIDNE
-571 KTTSVALN
+571 KTTAYALN
-579 DLDSRIKALSGYS
+579 DLDSRIKTLSGYS
-592 IDNISNINEK
+592 IDSISNINEK

-625 QSIDGLSESIRLNYA
+625 QSVGALSESIRLNYA

-653 AVTEDAIA
+653 AVTEGAVA
-661 EIYSSVSAETDERKA
+661 EIYSSISAETDERKA
-676 EDESIRQDTS
+676 EDESIRQDTN

-699 LSGATIKPEEIEQIK
+699 LSGATVKPEEIEKIK
-714 SDILSE
+714 SDILAE
-720 VSKMLAGVGVPVYL
+720 VTKMIAGSSVPLFV
-734 TETEYNNM
+734 TESQYDTM
-742 VSAGT
+742 VSGGT
-747 VNEKTLYYVYEDAE
+747 ILEDALYYVYEDEE

-796 NGGSITDGV
+796 
-805 LTLGGATSEEPV
+805 E
-817 VPEESGSTIDSGST
+817 
-831 GQVDAESGIFS
+831 
-842 LENASVDGEVLV
+842 
-854 VDGATIDENG
+854 GATIDENG
-864 VLDFGYQETGNTETT
+864 VLAFGYQETGNTETT

-886 GTAIVSDSAVD
+886 GTAIVSDSTVD

-912 DGILTI
+912 DGTLTI

>member
-66 STGKLPDSSTLP
+66 HTGKLPDSSTLP

-121 DWDKMLNAIEDDGFR
+121 DWDKMLNSIEDEGFR
-136 NHNSIGEGYYGNRA
+136 NHSSVGGGYYGNRA

-155 GVDNLWVDGVSD
+155 GVDNLWIDGVSD
-167 NRDDYGFCVLPLGYA
+167 NKDDYDFCVLPLGYA

-204 AAFWTDTKASPD
+204 AAFWTDTKVSPD
-216 MEGSPIF
+216 MEGSPIY
-223 AKYFWYG
+223 AKCFWYG

-245 SLRLVRN
+245 SLRLVCD

-282 ASIWTLSNINTVIGG
+282 ATMWTLSNINTVVGG
-297 SDFGYISNEWE
+297 SDFGYISNEWK

-331 MHEGDSVV
+331 MREGDSVV
-339 VIGDSDAYNH
+339 VINTEDAYNH
-349 EWRIYV
+349 EYRIYV
-355 QDGEEVLLDSVKI
+355 QDGETVLVDSVKYI
-368 TSDDILDIVRDNLET
+368 GDDILNIVRDNLKP

-395 ISDNENNISS
+395 ISDNENNILS
-405 LSAVSVSQENKIAEN
+405 LSAVSESQANEIAKN
-420 RSLIESLS
+420 HGLIESLS

-433 SDEEIMETVSAN
+433 SDEEIKETVSA
-445 KAETDSEINRLNAD
+445 
-459 IKDVSGYAIS
+459 
-469 NVERLD
+469 
-475 ADISGLT
+475 
-482 VTVDS
+482 
-487 LSSSTV
+487 
-493 EELTRL
+493 
-499 DGKDSELSQ
+499 
-508 NISDT
+508 
-513 NVRVDNALA
+513 
-522 SIGDLSGAVISNIE
+522 
-536 DIHNTMASNKEETDA
+536 NKEETDA

-556 DEKID
+556 NEKID
-561 TLRDTVIDNE
+561 NLQDAVIDNE
-571 KTTSVALN
+571 KTTAYALN
-579 DLDSRIKALSGYS
+579 DLDSRIKTLSGYS
-592 IDNISNINEK
+592 IDSISNINEK

-625 QSIDGLSESIRLNYA
+625 QSVGALSESIRLNYA

-653 AVTEDAIA
+653 AVTEGAVA
-661 EIYSSVSAETDERKA
+661 EIYSSISAETDERKA
-676 EDESIRQDTS
+676 EDESIRQDTN

-699 LSGATIKPEEIEQIK
+699 LSGATVKPEEIEKIK
-714 SDILSE
+714 SDILAE
-720 VSKMLAGVGVPVYL
+720 VTKMIAGSSVPLFV
-734 TETEYNNM
+734 TESQYDTM
-742 VSAGT
+742 VSGGT
-747 VNEKTLYYVYEDAE
+747 ILEDALYYVYEDEE

-796 NGGSITDGV
+796 
-805 LTLGGATSEEPV
+805 E
-817 VPEESGSTIDSGST
+817 
-831 GQVDAESGIFS
+831 
-842 LENASVDGEVLV
+842 
-854 VDGATIDENG
+854 GATIDENG
-864 VLDFGYQETGNTETT
+864 VLAFGYQETGNTETT

-886 GTAIVSDSAVD
+886 GTAIVSDSTVD

-912 DGILTI
+912 DGTLTI

>member
-66 STGKLPDSSTLP
+66 HTGKLPDSSTLP

-121 DWDKMLNAIEDDGFR
+121 DWDKMLNSIEDEGFR
-136 NHNSIGEGYYGNRA
+136 NHSSVGGGYYGNRA

-155 GVDNLWVDGVSD
+155 GVDNLWIDGVSD
-167 NRDDYGFCVLPLGYA
+167 NKDDYDFCVLPLGYA

-204 AAFWTDTKASPD
+204 AAFWTDTKVSPD
-216 MEGSPIF
+216 MEGSPIY
-223 AKYFWYG
+223 AKCFWYG

-245 SLRLVRN
+245 SLRLVCD

-282 ASIWTLSNINTVIGG
+282 ATMWTLSNINTVVGG
-297 SDFGYISNEWE
+297 SDFGYISNEWK

-331 MHEGDSVV
+331 MREGDSVV
-339 VIGDSDAYNH
+339 VINTEDAYNH
-349 EWRIYV
+349 EYRIYV
-355 QDGEEVLLDSVKI
+355 QDGETVLVDSVKYI
-368 TSDDILDIVRDNLET
+368 GDDILNIVRDNLKP

-395 ISDNENNISS
+395 ISDNENNILS
-405 LSAVSVSQENKIAEN
+405 LSAVSESQANEIAKN
-420 RSLIESLS
+420 HGLIESLS

-433 SDEEIMETVSAN
+433 SDEEIKETVSA
-445 KAETDSEINRLNAD
+445 
-459 IKDVSGYAIS
+459 
-469 NVERLD
+469 
-475 ADISGLT
+475 
-482 VTVDS
+482 
-487 LSSSTV
+487 
-493 EELTRL
+493 
-499 DGKDSELSQ
+499 
-508 NISDT
+508 
-513 NVRVDNALA
+513 
-522 SIGDLSGAVISNIE
+522 
-536 DIHNTMASNKEETDA
+536 NKEETDA

-556 DEKID
+556 NEKID
-561 TLRDTVIDNE
+561 NLQDAVIDNE
-571 KTTSVALN
+571 KTTAYALN
-579 DLDSRIKALSGYS
+579 DLDARIKTLSGYS
-592 IDNISNINEK
+592 IDSISNINEK

-625 QSIDGLSESIRLNYA
+625 QSVGALSESIRLNYA

-653 AVTEDAIA
+653 AVTEGAVA
-661 EIYSSVSAETDERKA
+661 EIYSSISAETDERKA

-686 RSLSELESRFQDY
+686 RSLSELESKFQDY
-699 LSGATIKPEEIEQIK
+699 LSGATVKPEEIEKIK
-714 SDILSE
+714 SDILAE
-720 VSKMLAGVGVPVYL
+720 VTKMIAGSSVPLFV
-734 TETEYNNM
+734 TESQYDTM
-742 VSAGT
+742 VSGGT
-747 VNEKTLYYVYEDAE
+747 VLEDALYYVYEDEE

-796 NGGSITDGV
+796 
-805 LTLGGATSEEPV
+805 E
-817 VPEESGSTIDSGST
+817 
-831 GQVDAESGIFS
+831 
-842 LENASVDGEVLV
+842 
-854 VDGATIDENG
+854 GATIDENG
-864 VLDFGYQETGNTETT
+864 VLAFGYQETGNTETT

-886 GTAIVSDSAVD
+886 GTAIVSDSTVD

-912 DGILTI
+912 DGTLTI

>member
-121 DWDKMLNAIEDDGFR
+121 DWDTMLNSIEDEGFR
-136 NHNSIGEGYYGNRA
+136 NHSSVGGGYYGNRA

-155 GVDNLWVDGVSD
+155 GVDNLWIDGVSD
-167 NRDDYGFCVLPLGYA
+167 NKDDYDFCVLPLGYA

-204 AAFWTDTKASPD
+204 AAFWTDTKVSPD
-216 MEGSPIF
+216 MEGSPIY
-223 AKYFWYG
+223 AKCFWYG

-245 SLRLVRN
+245 SLRLVCD

-282 ASIWTLSNINTVIGG
+282 ATIWTLSNINTVVGG
-297 SDFGYISNEWE
+297 SGFGYISNEWK

-331 MHEGDSVV
+331 MREGDSVV
-339 VIGDSDAYNH
+339 VINTEDAYNH
-349 EWRIYV
+349 EYRIYV
-355 QDGEEVLLDSVKI
+355 QDGETVLVDSVKYI
-368 TSDDILDIVRDNLET
+368 GDDILNIVRDNLKP

-395 ISDNENNISS
+395 ISDNENNILS
-405 LSAVSVSQENKIAEN
+405 LSAVSESQANEIAKN
-420 RSLIESLS
+420 HGLIESLS

-433 SDEEIMETVSAN
+433 SDEEIRETVSAN
-445 KAETDSEINRLNAD
+445 KAETD
-459 IKDVSGYAIS
+459 
-469 NVERLD
+469 
-475 ADISGLT
+475 
-482 VTVDS
+482 
-487 LSSSTV
+487 
-493 EELTRL
+493 
-499 DGKDSELSQ
+499 
-508 NISDT
+508 
-513 NVRVDNALA
+513 
-522 SIGDLSGAVISNIE
+522 
-536 DIHNTMASNKEETDA
+536 A

-556 DEKID
+556 NEKID
-561 TLRDTVIDNE
+561 NLQDAVIDNE
-571 KTTSVALN
+571 KTTAYALN
-579 DLDSRIKALSGYS
+579 DLDSRIKTLSGYS
-592 IDNISNINEK
+592 IDSISNINEK
-602 IDSFSGSVI
+602 IDSFSGSVV

-625 QSIDGLSESIRLNYA
+625 QSVGALSESIRLNYA

-653 AVTEDAIA
+653 AVTEGAVA
-661 EIYSSVSAETDERKA
+661 EIYSSISAETDERKA

-686 RSLSELESRFQDY
+686 RSISELESKFQDY
-699 LSGATIKPEEIEQIK
+699 LSGATVKPEEIEKIK
-714 SDILSE
+714 SDILAE
-720 VSKMLAGVGVPVYL
+720 VTKMIAGSSVPLFV
-734 TETEYNNM
+734 TESQYDTM
-742 VSAGT
+742 VSEGT
-747 VNEKTLYYVYEDAE
+747 VLEDALYYVYEDE
-761 EPVVPEESGTTGDI
+761 GEPVVPEESGTTGDI

-796 NGGSITDGV
+796 K
-805 LTLGGATSEEPV
+805 
-817 VPEESGSTIDSGST
+817 
-831 GQVDAESGIFS
+831 
-842 LENASVDGEVLV
+842 
-854 VDGATIDENG
+854 GATIDENG
-864 VLDFGYQETGNTETT
+864 VLSFDYQETGNTETT

-886 GTAIVSDSAVD
+886 GTAIVTDSAVD

-912 DGILTI
+912 DGTLTI

>member
-121 DWDKMLNAIEDDGFR
+121 DWDTMLNSIEDEGFR
-136 NHNSIGEGYYGNRA
+136 NHSSVGGGYYGNRA

-155 GVDNLWVDGVSD
+155 GVDNLWVDGASD
-167 NRDDYGFCVLPLGYA
+167 NKDDYDFCVLPLGYA

-204 AAFWTDTKASPD
+204 AAFWTDTKVSPD
-216 MEGSPIF
+216 MEGSPIY
-223 AKYFWYG
+223 AKCFWYG

-239 APQSRL
+239 SPQSRL
-245 SLRLVRN
+245 SLRLVCD

-282 ASIWTLSNINTVIGG
+282 ATTWTLSNINTVVGG
-297 SDFGYISNEWE
+297 SDFGYISNEWK

-331 MHEGDSVV
+331 MREGDSVV
-339 VIGDSDAYNH
+339 VINTEDAYNH
-349 EWRIYV
+349 EYRIYV
-355 QDGEEVLLDSVKI
+355 QDGETVLVDSVKYI
-368 TSDDILDIVRDNLET
+368 GDDILNIVRDNLKP

-395 ISDNENNISS
+395 ISDNENNILS
-405 LSAVSVSQENKIAEN
+405 LSAVSESQANEIAKN
-420 RSLIESLS
+420 HGLIESLS

-433 SDEEIMETVSAN
+433 SDEEIRETVSAN
-445 KAETDSEINRLNAD
+445 KAETD
-459 IKDVSGYAIS
+459 
-469 NVERLD
+469 
-475 ADISGLT
+475 
-482 VTVDS
+482 
-487 LSSSTV
+487 
-493 EELTRL
+493 
-499 DGKDSELSQ
+499 
-508 NISDT
+508 
-513 NVRVDNALA
+513 
-522 SIGDLSGAVISNIE
+522 
-536 DIHNTMASNKEETDA
+536 A

-556 DEKID
+556 NEKID
-561 TLRDTVIDNE
+561 NLQDAVIDNE
-571 KTTSVALN
+571 KTTAYALN
-579 DLDSRIKALSGYS
+579 DLDARIKTLSGYS
-592 IDNISNINEK
+592 IDSISNINEK

-625 QSIDGLSESIRLNYA
+625 QSVGALSESIRLNYA

-653 AVTEDAIA
+653 AVTEGAVA
-661 EIYSSVSAETDERKA
+661 EIYSSISAETDERKA
-676 EDESIRQDTS
+676 EDESIRQDTN
-686 RSLSELESRFQDY
+686 RSLSELESKFQDY
-699 LSGATIKPEEIEQIK
+699 LSGATVKPEEIEKIK
-714 SDILSE
+714 SDILAE
-720 VSKMLAGVGVPVYL
+720 VTKMIAGSSVPLFV
-734 TETEYNNM
+734 TESQYDTM
-742 VSAGT
+742 VSEGT
-747 VNEKTLYYVYEDAE
+747 VLEDALYYVYEDE
-761 EPVVPEESGTTGDI
+761 GEPVVPEESGTTGDI

-796 NGGSITDGV
+796 K
-805 LTLGGATSEEPV
+805 
-817 VPEESGSTIDSGST
+817 
-831 GQVDAESGIFS
+831 
-842 LENASVDGEVLV
+842 
-854 VDGATIDENG
+854 GATIDENG
-864 VLDFGYQETGNTETT
+864 VLSFDYQETGNTETT

-886 GTAIVSDSAVD
+886 GTAIVTDSAVD

-912 DGILTI
+912 DGTLTI

>member
-66 STGKLPDSSTLP
+66 HTGKLPDSSTLP

-121 DWDKMLNAIEDDGFR
+121 DWDTMLNSIEDEGFR
-136 NHNSIGEGYYGNRA
+136 NHSSAGGGYYGNRA

-167 NRDDYGFCVLPLGYA
+167 NKDDYDFCVLPLGYA

-204 AAFWTDTKASPD
+204 AAFWTDTKVSPD
-216 MEGSPIF
+216 MEGSPIY
-223 AKYFWYG
+223 AKCFWYG

-245 SLRLVRN
+245 SLRLVCD

-282 ASIWTLSNINTVIGG
+282 ATMWTLSNINTVVGG
-297 SDFGYISNEWE
+297 SDFGYISNEWK

-331 MHEGDSVV
+331 MREGDSVV
-339 VIGDSDAYNH
+339 VINTEDAYNH
-349 EWRIYV
+349 EYRIYV
-355 QDGEEVLLDSVKI
+355 QDGETVLVDSVKYI
-368 TSDDILDIVRDNLET
+368 GDDILNIVRDNLKP

-395 ISDNENNISS
+395 ISDNENNILS
-405 LSAVSVSQENKIAEN
+405 LSAVSESQANEIAKN
-420 RSLIESLS
+420 HGLIESLS

-433 SDEEIMETVSAN
+433 SDEEIKETVSA
-445 KAETDSEINRLNAD
+445 
-459 IKDVSGYAIS
+459 
-469 NVERLD
+469 
-475 ADISGLT
+475 
-482 VTVDS
+482 
-487 LSSSTV
+487 
-493 EELTRL
+493 
-499 DGKDSELSQ
+499 
-508 NISDT
+508 
-513 NVRVDNALA
+513 
-522 SIGDLSGAVISNIE
+522 
-536 DIHNTMASNKEETDA
+536 NKEETDA

-556 DEKID
+556 NEKID
-561 TLRDTVIDNE
+561 NLQDAVIDNE
-571 KTTSVALN
+571 KTTAYALN
-579 DLDSRIKALSGYS
+579 DLDARIKTLSGYS
-592 IDNISNINEK
+592 IDSISNINEK

-625 QSIDGLSESIRLNYA
+625 QSVGALSESIRLNYA

-653 AVTEDAIA
+653 AVTEGAVA
-661 EIYSSVSAETDERKA
+661 EIYSSISAETDERKA

-686 RSLSELESRFQDY
+686 RSLSELESKFQDY
-699 LSGATIKPEEIEQIK
+699 LSGATVKPEEIEKIK
-714 SDILSE
+714 SDILAE
-720 VSKMLAGVGVPVYL
+720 VTKMIAGSSVPLFV
-734 TETEYNNM
+734 TESQYDTM
-742 VSAGT
+742 VSGGT
-747 VNEKTLYYVYEDAE
+747 VLEDALYYVYEDEE

-796 NGGSITDGV
+796 
-805 LTLGGATSEEPV
+805 E
-817 VPEESGSTIDSGST
+817 
-831 GQVDAESGIFS
+831 
-842 LENASVDGEVLV
+842 
-854 VDGATIDENG
+854 GATIDENG
-864 VLDFGYQETGNTETT
+864 VLAFGYQETGNTETT

-886 GTAIVSDSAVD
+886 GTAIVSDSTVD

-912 DGILTI
+912 DGTLTI

>member
-66 STGKLPDSSTLP
+66 HTGKLPDGSTLP

-121 DWDKMLNAIEDDGFR
+121 DWDTMLNSIEDEGFR
-136 NHNSIGEGYYGNRA
+136 NHSSVGGGYYGNRA

-155 GVDNLWVDGVSD
+155 GVDNLWIDGVSD
-167 NRDDYGFCVLPLGYA
+167 NKDDYDFCVLPLGYA

-204 AAFWTDTKASPD
+204 AAFWTDTKVSPD
-216 MEGSPIF
+216 MEGSPIY
-223 AKYFWYG
+223 AKCFWYG

-245 SLRLVRN
+245 SLRLVCD

-282 ASIWTLSNINTVIGG
+282 ATMWTLSNINTVVGG
-297 SDFGYISNEWE
+297 SDFGYISNEWK

-331 MHEGDSVV
+331 MREGDSVV
-339 VIGDSDAYNH
+339 VINTEDAYNH
-349 EWRIYV
+349 EYRIYV
-355 QDGEEVLLDSVKI
+355 QDGETVLVDSVKYI
-368 TSDDILDIVRDNLET
+368 GDDILNIVRDNLKP

-395 ISDNENNISS
+395 ISDNENNILS
-405 LSAVSVSQENKIAEN
+405 LSAVSESQANEIAKN
-420 RSLIESLS
+420 HGLIESLS

-433 SDEEIMETVSAN
+433 SDEEIKETVSA
-445 KAETDSEINRLNAD
+445 
-459 IKDVSGYAIS
+459 
-469 NVERLD
+469 
-475 ADISGLT
+475 
-482 VTVDS
+482 
-487 LSSSTV
+487 
-493 EELTRL
+493 
-499 DGKDSELSQ
+499 
-508 NISDT
+508 
-513 NVRVDNALA
+513 
-522 SIGDLSGAVISNIE
+522 
-536 DIHNTMASNKEETDA
+536 NKEETDA

-556 DEKID
+556 NEKID
-561 TLRDTVIDNE
+561 NLQDAVIDNE
-571 KTTSVALN
+571 KTTAYALN
-579 DLDSRIKALSGYS
+579 DLDSRIKTLSGYS
-592 IDNISNINEK
+592 IDSISNINEK

-625 QSIDGLSESIRLNYA
+625 QSVGALSESIRLNYA

-653 AVTEDAIA
+653 AVTEGAVA
-661 EIYSSVSAETDERKA
+661 EIYSSISAETDERKA

-686 RSLSELESRFQDY
+686 RSLSELESKFQDY
-699 LSGATIKPEEIEQIK
+699 LSGATVKPEEIEKIK
-714 SDILSE
+714 SDILAE
-720 VSKMLAGVGVPVYL
+720 VTKMIAGSSVPLFV
-734 TETEYNNM
+734 TESQYDTM
-742 VSAGT
+742 VSGGT
-747 VNEKTLYYVYEDAE
+747 ILEDALYYVYEDEE

-796 NGGSITDGV
+796 
-805 LTLGGATSEEPV
+805 E
-817 VPEESGSTIDSGST
+817 
-831 GQVDAESGIFS
+831 
-842 LENASVDGEVLV
+842 
-854 VDGATIDENG
+854 GATIDENG
-864 VLDFGYQETGNTETT
+864 VLAFGYQETGNTETT

-886 GTAIVSDSAVD
+886 GTAIVSDSTVD

-912 DGILTI
+912 DGTLTI

>member
-66 STGKLPDSSTLP
+66 HTGKLPDSSTLP

-121 DWDKMLNAIEDDGFR
+121 DWDTMLNSIEDEGFR
-136 NHNSIGEGYYGNRA
+136 NHSSAGGGYYGNRA

-167 NRDDYGFCVLPLGYA
+167 NKDDYDFCVLPLGYA

-204 AAFWTDTKASPD
+204 AAFWTDTKVSPD
-216 MEGSPIF
+216 MEGSPIY
-223 AKYFWYG
+223 AKCFWYG

-245 SLRLVRN
+245 SLRLVCD

-282 ASIWTLSNINTVIGG
+282 ATMWTLSNINTVVGG
-297 SDFGYISNEWE
+297 SDFGYISNEWK

-331 MHEGDSVV
+331 MREGDSVV
-339 VIGDSDAYNH
+339 VINTEDAYNH
-349 EWRIYV
+349 EYRIYV
-355 QDGEEVLLDSVKI
+355 QDGETVLVDSVKYI
-368 TSDDILDIVRDNLET
+368 GDDILNIVRDNLKP

-395 ISDNENNISS
+395 ISDNENNILS
-405 LSAVSVSQENKIAEN
+405 LSAVSESQANEIAKN
-420 RSLIESLS
+420 HGLIESLS

-433 SDEEIMETVSAN
+433 SDEEIKETVSA
-445 KAETDSEINRLNAD
+445 
-459 IKDVSGYAIS
+459 
-469 NVERLD
+469 
-475 ADISGLT
+475 
-482 VTVDS
+482 
-487 LSSSTV
+487 
-493 EELTRL
+493 
-499 DGKDSELSQ
+499 
-508 NISDT
+508 
-513 NVRVDNALA
+513 
-522 SIGDLSGAVISNIE
+522 
-536 DIHNTMASNKEETDA
+536 NKEETDA

-556 DEKID
+556 NEKID
-561 TLRDTVIDNE
+561 NLQDAVIDNE
-571 KTTSVALN
+571 KTTAYALN
-579 DLDSRIKALSGYS
+579 DLDSRIKTLSGYS
-592 IDNISNINEK
+592 IDSISNINEK

-625 QSIDGLSESIRLNYA
+625 QSVGALSESIRLNYA

-653 AVTEDAIA
+653 AVTEGAVA
-661 EIYSSVSAETDERKA
+661 EIYSSISAETDERKA
-676 EDESIRQDTS
+676 EDESIRQDTN

-699 LSGATIKPEEIEQIK
+699 LSGATVKPEEIEKIK
-714 SDILSE
+714 SDILAE
-720 VSKMLAGVGVPVYL
+720 VTKMIAGSSVPLFV
-734 TETEYNNM
+734 TESQYDTM
-742 VSAGT
+742 VSGGT
-747 VNEKTLYYVYEDAE
+747 ILEDALYYVYEDEE

-796 NGGSITDGV
+796 
-805 LTLGGATSEEPV
+805 E
-817 VPEESGSTIDSGST
+817 
-831 GQVDAESGIFS
+831 
-842 LENASVDGEVLV
+842 
-854 VDGATIDENG
+854 GATIDENG
-864 VLDFGYQETGNTETT
+864 VLAFGYQETGNTETT

-886 GTAIVSDSAVD
+886 GTAIVSDSTVD

-912 DGILTI
+912 DGTLTI

>member
-1 MKNPCCL
+1 

-66 STGKLPDSSTLP
+66 HTGKLPDSSTLP

-121 DWDKMLNAIEDDGFR
+121 DWDTMLNSIEDEGFR
-136 NHNSIGEGYYGNRA
+136 NHSSVGGGYYGNRA

-155 GVDNLWVDGVSD
+155 GVDNLWIDGVSD
-167 NRDDYGFCVLPLGYA
+167 NKDDYDFCVLPLGYA

-204 AAFWTDTKASPD
+204 AAFWTDTKVSPD
-216 MEGSPIF
+216 MEGSPIY
-223 AKYFWYG
+223 AKCFWYG

-245 SLRLVRN
+245 SLRLVCD

-282 ASIWTLSNINTVIGG
+282 ATMWTLSNINTVVGG
-297 SDFGYISNEWE
+297 SDFGYISNEWK

-331 MHEGDSVV
+331 MREGDSVV
-339 VIGDSDAYNH
+339 VINTEDAYNH
-349 EWRIYV
+349 EYRIYV
-355 QDGEEVLLDSVKI
+355 QDGETVLVDSVKYI
-368 TSDDILDIVRDNLET
+368 GDDILNIVRDNLKP

-395 ISDNENNISS
+395 ISDNENNILS
-405 LSAVSVSQENKIAEN
+405 LSAVSESQANEIAKN
-420 RSLIESLS
+420 HGLIESLS

-433 SDEEIMETVSAN
+433 SDEEIKETVSA
-445 KAETDSEINRLNAD
+445 
-459 IKDVSGYAIS
+459 
-469 NVERLD
+469 
-475 ADISGLT
+475 
-482 VTVDS
+482 
-487 LSSSTV
+487 
-493 EELTRL
+493 
-499 DGKDSELSQ
+499 
-508 NISDT
+508 
-513 NVRVDNALA
+513 
-522 SIGDLSGAVISNIE
+522 
-536 DIHNTMASNKEETDA
+536 NKEETDA

-556 DEKID
+556 NEKID
-561 TLRDTVIDNE
+561 NLQDAVIDNE
-571 KTTSVALN
+571 KTTAYALN
-579 DLDSRIKALSGYS
+579 DLDSRIKTLSGYS
-592 IDNISNINEK
+592 IDSISNINEK

-625 QSIDGLSESIRLNYA
+625 QSVGALSESIRLNYA

-653 AVTEDAIA
+653 AVTEGAVA
-661 EIYSSVSAETDERKA
+661 EIYSSISAETDERKA
-676 EDESIRQDTS
+676 EDESIRQDTN

-699 LSGATIKPEEIEQIK
+699 LSGATVKPEEIEKIK
-714 SDILSE
+714 SDILAE
-720 VSKMLAGVGVPVYL
+720 VTKMIAGSSVPLFV
-734 TETEYNNM
+734 TESQYDTM
-742 VSAGT
+742 VSGGT
-747 VNEKTLYYVYEDAE
+747 ILEDALYYVYEDEE

-796 NGGSITDGV
+796 
-805 LTLGGATSEEPV
+805 E
-817 VPEESGSTIDSGST
+817 
-831 GQVDAESGIFS
+831 
-842 LENASVDGEVLV
+842 
-854 VDGATIDENG
+854 GATIDENG
-864 VLDFGYQETGNTETT
+864 VLAFGYQETGNTETT

-886 GTAIVSDSAVD
+886 GTAIVSDSTVD

-912 DGILTI
+912 DGTLTI

>member
-1 MKNPCCL
+1 

-66 STGKLPDSSTLP
+66 HTGKLPDSSTLP

-121 DWDKMLNAIEDDGFR
+121 DWDTMLNSIEDEGFR
-136 NHNSIGEGYYGNRA
+136 NHSSAGGGYYGNRA

-155 GVDNLWVDGVSD
+155 GVDNLWIDGVSD
-167 NRDDYGFCVLPLGYA
+167 NKDDYDFCVLPLGYA

-204 AAFWTDTKASPD
+204 AAFWTDTKVSPD
-216 MEGSPIF
+216 MEGSPIY
-223 AKYFWYG
+223 AKCFWYG

-245 SLRLVRN
+245 SLRLVCD

-282 ASIWTLSNINTVIGG
+282 ATMWTLSNINTVVGG
-297 SDFGYISNEWE
+297 SDFGYISNEWK

-331 MHEGDSVV
+331 MREGDSVV
-339 VIGDSDAYNH
+339 VINTEDAYNH
-349 EWRIYV
+349 EYRIYV
-355 QDGEEVLLDSVKI
+355 QDGETVLVDSVKYI
-368 TSDDILDIVRDNLET
+368 GDDILNIVRDNLKP

-395 ISDNENNISS
+395 ISDNENNILS
-405 LSAVSVSQENKIAEN
+405 LSAVSESQANEIAKN
-420 RSLIESLS
+420 HGLIESLS

-433 SDEEIMETVSAN
+433 SDEEIKETVSA
-445 KAETDSEINRLNAD
+445 
-459 IKDVSGYAIS
+459 
-469 NVERLD
+469 
-475 ADISGLT
+475 
-482 VTVDS
+482 
-487 LSSSTV
+487 
-493 EELTRL
+493 
-499 DGKDSELSQ
+499 
-508 NISDT
+508 
-513 NVRVDNALA
+513 
-522 SIGDLSGAVISNIE
+522 
-536 DIHNTMASNKEETDA
+536 NKEETDA

-556 DEKID
+556 NEKID
-561 TLRDTVIDNE
+561 NLQDAVIDNE
-571 KTTSVALN
+571 KTTAYALN
-579 DLDSRIKALSGYS
+579 DLDSRIKTLSGYS
-592 IDNISNINEK
+592 IDSISNINEK

-625 QSIDGLSESIRLNYA
+625 QSVGALSESIRLNYA

-653 AVTEDAIA
+653 AVTEGAVA
-661 EIYSSVSAETDERKA
+661 EIYSSISAETDERKA
-676 EDESIRQDTS
+676 EDESIRQDTN

-699 LSGATIKPEEIEQIK
+699 LSGATVKPEEIEKIK
-714 SDILSE
+714 SDILAE
-720 VSKMLAGVGVPVYL
+720 VTKMIAGSSVPLFV
-734 TETEYNNM
+734 TESQYDTM
-742 VSAGT
+742 VSGGT
-747 VNEKTLYYVYEDAE
+747 ILEDALYYVYEDEE

-796 NGGSITDGV
+796 
-805 LTLGGATSEEPV
+805 E
-817 VPEESGSTIDSGST
+817 
-831 GQVDAESGIFS
+831 
-842 LENASVDGEVLV
+842 
-854 VDGATIDENG
+854 GATIDENG
-864 VLDFGYQETGNTETT
+864 VLAFGYQETGNTETT

-886 GTAIVSDSAVD
+886 GTAIVSDSTVD

-912 DGILTI
+912 DGTLTI

>member
-30 TGRATVIGNVPEGGI
+30 TGRATVIGNVPEGDI
-45 YNIIATKTGTY
+45 YNIITTKTGTY

-121 DWDKMLNAIEDDGFR
+121 DWDTMLNSIEDEGFR
-136 NHNSIGEGYYGNRA
+136 NHSSVGGGYYGNRA

-167 NRDDYGFCVLPLGYA
+167 NKDDYDFCVLPLGYA

-204 AAFWTDTKASPD
+204 AAFWTDTKVSPD
-216 MEGSPIF
+216 MEGSPIY
-223 AKYFWYG
+223 AKCFWYG

-245 SLRLVRN
+245 SLRLVCD

-282 ASIWTLSNINTVIGG
+282 ATIWTLSNINTVVGG
-297 SDFGYISNEWE
+297 SDFGYISNEWK

-331 MHEGDSVV
+331 MREGDSVV
-339 VIGDSDAYNH
+339 VINTEDAYNH
-349 EWRIYV
+349 EYRIYV
-355 QDGEEVLLDSVKI
+355 QDGEMVLVDSVKYI
-368 TSDDILDIVRDNLET
+368 GDDILNIVRDNLKP

-395 ISDNENNISS
+395 ISDNENNILS
-405 LSAVSVSQENKIAEN
+405 LSAVSESQANEIAKN
-420 RSLIESLS
+420 HGLIESLS

-433 SDEEIMETVSAN
+433 SDEEIKETVSAN
-445 KAETDSEINRLNAD
+445 KAETD
-459 IKDVSGYAIS
+459 
-469 NVERLD
+469 
-475 ADISGLT
+475 
-482 VTVDS
+482 
-487 LSSSTV
+487 
-493 EELTRL
+493 
-499 DGKDSELSQ
+499 
-508 NISDT
+508 
-513 NVRVDNALA
+513 
-522 SIGDLSGAVISNIE
+522 
-536 DIHNTMASNKEETDA
+536 A

-556 DEKID
+556 NEKID
-561 TLRDTVIDNE
+561 NLQDAVIDNE
-571 KTTSVALN
+571 KTTAYALN
-579 DLDSRIKALSGYS
+579 DLDSRIKTLSGYS

-602 IDSFSGSVI
+602 IDSFSGSVVN
-611 DELALIEDDIDDIT
+611 ELALIEDDIDDIT
-625 QSIDGLSESIRLNYA
+625 QSVGALSESIRLNYA

-653 AVTEDAIA
+653 AVTEGAVA
-661 EIYSSVSAETDERKA
+661 EIYSSISAETDERKA
-676 EDESIRQDTS
+676 EDESIRQDTN
-686 RSLSELESRFQDY
+686 RSLSELESKFQDY
-699 LSGATIKPEEIEQIK
+699 LSGATVKPEEIEKIK
-714 SDILSE
+714 SDILAE
-720 VSKMLAGVGVPVYL
+720 VTKMIAGSSVPLFV
-734 TETEYNNM
+734 TESQYDTM
-742 VSAGT
+742 VSEGT
-747 VNEKTLYYVYEDAE
+747 VLEDALYYVYEDEE

-796 NGGSITDGV
+796 
-805 LTLGGATSEEPV
+805 E
-817 VPEESGSTIDSGST
+817 
-831 GQVDAESGIFS
+831 
-842 LENASVDGEVLV
+842 
-854 VDGATIDENG
+854 GATIDENG
-864 VLDFGYQETGNTETT
+864 VLSFDYQETGNTETT

-886 GTAIVSDSAVD
+886 GTAIVSDSTVD

-912 DGILTI
+912 DGTLTI

>member
-66 STGKLPDSSTLP
+66 HTGKLPDSSTLP

-121 DWDKMLNAIEDDGFR
+121 DWDTMLNSIEDEGFR
-136 NHNSIGEGYYGNRA
+136 NHSSAGGGYYGNRA

-167 NRDDYGFCVLPLGYA
+167 NKDDYDFCVLPLGYA

-204 AAFWTDTKASPD
+204 AAFWTDTKVSPD
-216 MEGSPIF
+216 MEGSPIY
-223 AKYFWYG
+223 AKCFWYG

-245 SLRLVRN
+245 SLRLVCD

-282 ASIWTLSNINTVIGG
+282 ATMWTLSNINTVVGG
-297 SDFGYISNEWE
+297 SDFGYISNEWK

-331 MHEGDSVV
+331 MREGDSVV
-339 VIGDSDAYNH
+339 VINTEDAYNH
-349 EWRIYV
+349 EYRIYV
-355 QDGEEVLLDSVKI
+355 QDGETVLVDSVKYI
-368 TSDDILDIVRDNLET
+368 GDDILNIVRDNLKP

-395 ISDNENNISS
+395 ISDNENNILS
-405 LSAVSVSQENKIAEN
+405 LSAVSESQANEIAKN
-420 RSLIESLS
+420 HGLIESLS

-433 SDEEIMETVSAN
+433 SDEEIKETVSA
-445 KAETDSEINRLNAD
+445 
-459 IKDVSGYAIS
+459 
-469 NVERLD
+469 
-475 ADISGLT
+475 
-482 VTVDS
+482 
-487 LSSSTV
+487 
-493 EELTRL
+493 
-499 DGKDSELSQ
+499 
-508 NISDT
+508 
-513 NVRVDNALA
+513 
-522 SIGDLSGAVISNIE
+522 
-536 DIHNTMASNKEETDA
+536 NKEETDA

-556 DEKID
+556 NEKID
-561 TLRDTVIDNE
+561 NLQDAVIDNE
-571 KTTSVALN
+571 KTTAYALN
-579 DLDSRIKALSGYS
+579 DLDSRIKTLSGYS
-592 IDNISNINEK
+592 IDSISNINEK

-625 QSIDGLSESIRLNYA
+625 QSVGALSESIRLNYA

-653 AVTEDAIA
+653 AVTEGAVA
-661 EIYSSVSAETDERKA
+661 EIYSSISAETDERKA
-676 EDESIRQDTS
+676 EDESIRQDTN

-699 LSGATIKPEEIEQIK
+699 LSGATVKPEEIEKIK
-714 SDILSE
+714 SDILAE
-720 VSKMLAGVGVPVYL
+720 VTKMIAGSSVPLFV
-734 TETEYNNM
+734 TESQYDTM
-742 VSAGT
+742 VSGGT
-747 VNEKTLYYVYEDAE
+747 ILEDALYYVYEDKE

-796 NGGSITDGV
+796 
-805 LTLGGATSEEPV
+805 E
-817 VPEESGSTIDSGST
+817 
-831 GQVDAESGIFS
+831 
-842 LENASVDGEVLV
+842 
-854 VDGATIDENG
+854 GATIDENG
-864 VLDFGYQETGNTETT
+864 VLAFGYQETGNTETT

-886 GTAIVSDSAVD
+886 GTAIVSDSTVD

-912 DGILTI
+912 DGTLTI

>member
-66 STGKLPDSSTLP
+66 HTGKLPDSSTLP

-121 DWDKMLNAIEDDGFR
+121 DWDTMLNSIEDEGFR
-136 NHNSIGEGYYGNRA
+136 NHSSAGGGYYGNRA

-167 NRDDYGFCVLPLGYA
+167 NKDDYDFCVLPLGYA

-204 AAFWTDTKASPD
+204 AAFWTDTKVSPD
-216 MEGSPIF
+216 MEGSPIY
-223 AKYFWYG
+223 AKCFWYG

-245 SLRLVRN
+245 SLRLVCD

-282 ASIWTLSNINTVIGG
+282 ATMWTLSNINTVVGG
-297 SDFGYISNEWE
+297 SDFGYISNEWK

-331 MHEGDSVV
+331 MREGDSVV
-339 VIGDSDAYNH
+339 VINTEDAYNH
-349 EWRIYV
+349 EYRIYV
-355 QDGEEVLLDSVKI
+355 QDGETVLVDSVKYI
-368 TSDDILDIVRDNLET
+368 GDDILNIVRDNLKP

-395 ISDNENNISS
+395 ISDNENNILS
-405 LSAVSVSQENKIAEN
+405 LSAVSESQANEIAKN
-420 RSLIESLS
+420 HGLIESLS

-433 SDEEIMETVSAN
+433 SDEEIKETVSA
-445 KAETDSEINRLNAD
+445 
-459 IKDVSGYAIS
+459 
-469 NVERLD
+469 
-475 ADISGLT
+475 
-482 VTVDS
+482 
-487 LSSSTV
+487 
-493 EELTRL
+493 
-499 DGKDSELSQ
+499 
-508 NISDT
+508 
-513 NVRVDNALA
+513 
-522 SIGDLSGAVISNIE
+522 
-536 DIHNTMASNKEETDA
+536 NKEETDA

-556 DEKID
+556 NEKID
-561 TLRDTVIDNE
+561 NLQDAVIDNE
-571 KTTSVALN
+571 KTTAYALN
-579 DLDSRIKALSGYS
+579 DLDARIKTLSGYS
-592 IDNISNINEK
+592 IDSISNINEK

-625 QSIDGLSESIRLNYA
+625 QSVGALSESIRLNYA

-653 AVTEDAIA
+653 AVTEGAVA
-661 EIYSSVSAETDERKA
+661 EIYSSISAETDERKA
-676 EDESIRQDTS
+676 EDESIRQDTN

-699 LSGATIKPEEIEQIK
+699 LSGATVKPEEIEKIK
-714 SDILSE
+714 SDILAE
-720 VSKMLAGVGVPVYL
+720 VTKMIAGSSVPLFV
-734 TETEYNNM
+734 TESQYDTM
-742 VSAGT
+742 VSGGT
-747 VNEKTLYYVYEDAE
+747 ILEDALYYVYEDEE

-796 NGGSITDGV
+796 
-805 LTLGGATSEEPV
+805 E
-817 VPEESGSTIDSGST
+817 
-831 GQVDAESGIFS
+831 
-842 LENASVDGEVLV
+842 
-854 VDGATIDENG
+854 GATIDENG
-864 VLDFGYQETGNTETT
+864 VLAFGYQETGNTETT

-886 GTAIVSDSAVD
+886 GTAIVSDSTVD

-912 DGILTI
+912 DGTLTI

>member
-66 STGKLPDSSTLP
+66 HTGKLPDSSTLP

-121 DWDKMLNAIEDDGFR
+121 DWDKMLNSIEDEGFR
-136 NHNSIGEGYYGNRA
+136 NHSSVGGGYYGNRA

-155 GVDNLWVDGVSD
+155 GVDNLWIDGVSD
-167 NRDDYGFCVLPLGYA
+167 NKDDYDFCVLPLGYA

-204 AAFWTDTKASPD
+204 AAFWTDTKVSPD
-216 MEGSPIF
+216 MEGSPIY
-223 AKYFWYG
+223 AKCFWYG

-245 SLRLVRN
+245 SLRLVCD

-282 ASIWTLSNINTVIGG
+282 ATMWTLSNINTVVGG
-297 SDFGYISNEWE
+297 SDFGYISNEWK

-331 MHEGDSVV
+331 MREGDSVV
-339 VIGDSDAYNH
+339 VINTEDAYNH
-349 EWRIYV
+349 EYRIYV
-355 QDGEEVLLDSVKI
+355 QDGETVLVDSVKYI
-368 TSDDILDIVRDNLET
+368 GDDILNIVRDNLKP

-395 ISDNENNISS
+395 ISDNENNILS
-405 LSAVSVSQENKIAEN
+405 LSAVSESQANEIAKN
-420 RSLIESLS
+420 HGLIESLS

-433 SDEEIMETVSAN
+433 SDEEIKETVSA
-445 KAETDSEINRLNAD
+445 
-459 IKDVSGYAIS
+459 
-469 NVERLD
+469 
-475 ADISGLT
+475 
-482 VTVDS
+482 
-487 LSSSTV
+487 
-493 EELTRL
+493 
-499 DGKDSELSQ
+499 
-508 NISDT
+508 
-513 NVRVDNALA
+513 
-522 SIGDLSGAVISNIE
+522 
-536 DIHNTMASNKEETDA
+536 NKEETDA

-556 DEKID
+556 NEKID
-561 TLRDTVIDNE
+561 NLQDAVIDNE
-571 KTTSVALN
+571 KTTAYALN
-579 DLDSRIKALSGYS
+579 DLDSRIKTLSGYS
-592 IDNISNINEK
+592 IDSISNINEK

-625 QSIDGLSESIRLNYA
+625 QSVGALSESIRLNYA

-653 AVTEDAIA
+653 AVTEGAVA
-661 EIYSSVSAETDERKA
+661 EIYSSISAETDERKA
-676 EDESIRQDTS
+676 EDESIRQDTN

-699 LSGATIKPEEIEQIK
+699 LSGATVKPEEIEKIK
-714 SDILSE
+714 SDILAE
-720 VSKMLAGVGVPVYL
+720 VTKMIAGSSVPLFV
-734 TETEYNNM
+734 TESQYDTM
-742 VSAGT
+742 VSGGT
-747 VNEKTLYYVYEDAE
+747 ILEDALYYVYEDEE

-787 TVEEDVLVI
+787 TVEEDVLV
-796 NGGSITDGV
+796 N
-805 LTLGGATSEEPV
+805 E
-817 VPEESGSTIDSGST
+817 
-831 GQVDAESGIFS
+831 
-842 LENASVDGEVLV
+842 
-854 VDGATIDENG
+854 GATIDENG
-864 VLDFGYQETGNTETT
+864 VLAFGYQETGNTETT

-886 GTAIVSDSAVD
+886 GTAIVSDSTVD

-912 DGILTI
+912 DGTLTI

>member
-66 STGKLPDSSTLP
+66 HTGKLPDSSTLP

-121 DWDKMLNAIEDDGFR
+121 DWDTMLNSIEDEGFR
-136 NHNSIGEGYYGNRA
+136 NHSSAGGGYYGNRA

-167 NRDDYGFCVLPLGYA
+167 NKDDYDFCVLPLGYA

-204 AAFWTDTKASPD
+204 AAFWTDTKVSPD
-216 MEGSPIF
+216 MEGSPIY
-223 AKYFWYG
+223 AKCFWYG

-245 SLRLVRN
+245 SLRLVCD

-282 ASIWTLSNINTVIGG
+282 ATMWTLSNINTVVGG
-297 SDFGYISNEWE
+297 SDFGYISNEWK

-331 MHEGDSVV
+331 MREGDSVV
-339 VIGDSDAYNH
+339 VINTEDAYNH
-349 EWRIYV
+349 EYRIYV
-355 QDGEEVLLDSVKI
+355 QDGETVLVDSVKYI
-368 TSDDILDIVRDNLET
+368 GDDILNIVRDNLKP

-395 ISDNENNISS
+395 ISDNENNILS
-405 LSAVSVSQENKIAEN
+405 LSAVSESQANEIAKN
-420 RSLIESLS
+420 HGLIESLS

-433 SDEEIMETVSAN
+433 SDEEIKETVSA
-445 KAETDSEINRLNAD
+445 
-459 IKDVSGYAIS
+459 
-469 NVERLD
+469 
-475 ADISGLT
+475 
-482 VTVDS
+482 
-487 LSSSTV
+487 
-493 EELTRL
+493 
-499 DGKDSELSQ
+499 
-508 NISDT
+508 
-513 NVRVDNALA
+513 
-522 SIGDLSGAVISNIE
+522 
-536 DIHNTMASNKEETDA
+536 NKEETDA

-556 DEKID
+556 NEKID
-561 TLRDTVIDNE
+561 NLQDAVIDNE
-571 KTTSVALN
+571 KTTAYALN
-579 DLDSRIKALSGYS
+579 DLDARIKTLSGYS
-592 IDNISNINEK
+592 IDSISNINEK

-625 QSIDGLSESIRLNYA
+625 QSVGALSESIRLNYA

-653 AVTEDAIA
+653 AVTEGAVA
-661 EIYSSVSAETDERKA
+661 EIYSSISAETDERKA

-686 RSLSELESRFQDY
+686 RSLSELESKFQDY
-699 LSGATIKPEEIEQIK
+699 LSGATVKPEEIEKIK
-714 SDILSE
+714 SDILAE
-720 VSKMLAGVGVPVYL
+720 VTKMIAGSSVPLFV
-734 TETEYNNM
+734 TESQYDTM
-742 VSAGT
+742 VSGGT
-747 VNEKTLYYVYEDAE
+747 VLEDALYYVYEDEE

-787 TVEEDVLVI
+787 MVEEDVLVI
-796 NGGSITDGV
+796 
-805 LTLGGATSEEPV
+805 E
-817 VPEESGSTIDSGST
+817 
-831 GQVDAESGIFS
+831 
-842 LENASVDGEVLV
+842 
-854 VDGATIDENG
+854 GATIDENG
-864 VLDFGYQETGNTETT
+864 VLAFGYQETGNTETT

-886 GTAIVSDSAVD
+886 GTAIVSDSTVD

-912 DGILTI
+912 DGTLTI